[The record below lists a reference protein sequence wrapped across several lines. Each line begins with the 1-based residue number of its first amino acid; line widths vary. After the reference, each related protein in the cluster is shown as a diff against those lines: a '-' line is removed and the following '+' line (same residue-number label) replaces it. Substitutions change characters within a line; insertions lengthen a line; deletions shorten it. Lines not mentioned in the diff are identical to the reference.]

1 MAGGTF
7 FFTVTLK
14 DRSSTLLVEHI
25 DQLRGAFKTV
35 SAQSPFTIDAIVILP
50 EHLHTIWT
58 LPEND
63 DDYPKR
69 WRAIKSLFTRT
80 LNKKGVEL
88 RKNSR
93 GEYPLWQRRYWE
105 HTIHSENDLQ
115 SHVDYV
121 HYNPVKHG
129 LVSRVC
135 EWPYSSFHRYV
146 KDGLLDVN
154 WGDDTNIDNNLNFGE

>member
-1 MAGGTF
+1 M
-7 FFTVTLK
+7 
-14 DRSSTLLVEHI
+14 LVEPI

-58 LPEND
+58 FPEND
-63 DDYPKR
+63 DDYPSAAGAKPKR

-93 GEYPLWQRRYWE
+93 GEYQLWQRRYWE
-105 HTIHSENDLQ
+105 HTLRSEDDLQ
-115 SHVDYV
+115 SHIDYI
-121 HYNPVKHG
+121 HY
-129 LVSRVC
+129 SMEYATRV
-135 EWPYSSFHRYV
+135 RTV
-146 KDGLLDVN
+146 
-154 WGDDTNIDNNLNFGE
+154 